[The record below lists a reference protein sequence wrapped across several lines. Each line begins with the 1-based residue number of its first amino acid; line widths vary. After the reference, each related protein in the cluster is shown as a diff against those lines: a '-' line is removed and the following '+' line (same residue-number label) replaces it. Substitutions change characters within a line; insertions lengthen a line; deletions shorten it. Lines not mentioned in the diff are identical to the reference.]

1 MHGSVHAWV
10 QFDRDFPAATQ
21 FFPKATK
28 ANQSFS
34 SSKNL
39 RGKMIIFSPRGVKH
53 YEVAYYFNAIDAVPR
68 EKRIIPANEPSAR
81 LITIVLLRPL
91 AGSGH
96 GRSSGSRR
104 HPAWANKLGLS
115 LAAAVA

>member
-1 MHGSVHAWV
+1 MAVCTLGF

-39 RGKMIIFSPRGVKH
+39 RGEMIIFPPRGVKH

-68 EKRIIPANEPSAR
+68 EKRIIPANPGVACDTLNWIVVSRFPHRMPSA
-81 LITIVLLRPL
+81 IF
-91 AGSGH
+91 
-96 GRSSGSRR
+96 
-104 HPAWANKLGLS
+104 
-115 LAAAVA
+115 